1 MGRRG
6 AAYGNRNVPGA
17 VLGPVGRYDEL
28 MATFASC
35 REAAEARRLT
45 LGEAFAELK
54 ESGFVFVCLLQA
66 LPFLQPLSLG
76 PISTALGLSLML
88 LGWQMARGRPS
99 PWLPAKVAGWAPG
112 PAAWRRL
119 FGAASVVLG
128 FFRRFS
134 RRRLPSWVAGEKGRR
149 TGGLMIAAAGALI
162 SLPLAGI
169 PFNNSLPALAVVFV
183 TLGELEEDGL
193 MLVAALS
200 ALVLTVVYFAALA
213 AFLFWAGGEALER
226 LRP

>member
-1 MGRRG
+1 MGRRR
-6 AAYGNRNVPGA
+6 ATDGNRDVPWA

-35 REAAEARRLT
+35 RKAAETRRLT

-119 FGAASVVLG
+119 FGAAAAVLG

-149 TGGLMIAAAGALI
+149 AGGLMIAAAGALI

-213 AFLFWAGGEALER
+213 AFLFWAGGAALER